1 MNKAF
6 LALVLVLSVS
16 AQPALAGRS
25 GASRLAADAPKAKV
39 TEKARS
45 TPTTTANAGN
55 AECEK
60 KKYFALIGRLVT
72 VPCAR

>member
-16 AQPALAGRS
+16 AQPALAGKP
-25 GASRLAADAPKAKV
+25 GASRHAADAPKAKV
-39 TEKARS
+39 TEQPRPTRA
-45 TPTTTANAGN
+45 TTTDAGN
-55 AECEK
+55 AECKK